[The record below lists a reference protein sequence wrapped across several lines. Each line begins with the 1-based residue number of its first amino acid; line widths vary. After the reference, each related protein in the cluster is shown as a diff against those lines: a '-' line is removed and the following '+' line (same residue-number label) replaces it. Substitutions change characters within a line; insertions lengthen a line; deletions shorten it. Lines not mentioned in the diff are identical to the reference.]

1 MSYKFWLGVSTFLKW
16 TFDREYSVFE
26 VIMLM
31 GLVQATNNFFII
43 LAVGLL
49 IVMVGGFMRGFSDAL
64 ADHLKN

>member
-1 MSYKFWLGVSTFLKW
+1 MSYKFWSGVSTFLKW

-64 ADHLKN
+64 ADQLKN